1 MIRFLKIY
9 LLFLLL
15 LISNSS
21 LATNYHYKNF
31 DIEADKY
38 FLVEQEDSIKSLTI
52 EARLSV
58 SKNKERDGV
67 SKARWRVVWNYV
79 STQNYDFVELTWENT
94 NFGDIYD
101 CRQAILSIGRVRGGV
116 DYVFKTK
123 KINDG
128 VNLSTGS
135 NSIMIE
141 VDSGYLN
148 LFVGDKQLKYI
159 DTYEVGALLGSF
171 CGVVSSVEAKV
182 SNFIVEMIPNK
193 ERRLQTSYS
202 EQDLIA
208 KFSSSATEYEGFWSY
223 LDRDIDLDYARLG
236 GKYRLALVKN
246 NDGYLIIYI
255 DGADTN
261 KNKWSKG
268 MIKGVLKSTIFKNHY
283 DLIWYDSTFDVIDSE
298 ANAFIENSI
307 LTLNFPL
314 YKSSIRLFKEK
325 QR

>member
-1 MIRFLKIY
+1 MIRFFKIY

-21 LATNYHYKNF
+21 LATNYHYKNI

-38 FLVEQEDSIKSLTI
+38 FLVEQEDSIQSLTI

-79 STQNYDFVELTWENT
+79 SSQNYDFVELTWENT

-101 CRQAILSIGRVRGGV
+101 CRQAILSKGRVRDGV
-116 DYVFKTK
+116 DKLLKSK
-123 KINDG
+123 KIKDG
-128 VNLSTGS
+128 VNLSTGA
-135 NSIMIE
+135 NSVMLEIE
-141 VDSGYLN
+141 SGHLN
-148 LFVGDKQLKYI
+148 LFIGDEQLKYI
-159 DTYEVGALLGSF
+159 DTYEVESLLGSF
-171 CGVVSSVEAKV
+171 CGVVSSVDARV
-182 SNFIVEMIPNK
+182 SNFMVEFIPNK
-193 ERRLQTSYS
+193 ESRLHTSYN

-208 KFSSSATEYEGFWSY
+208 RFSSSATGDEGFWSY
-223 LDRDIDLDYARLG
+223 LDRNIDLDYARLG

-261 KNKWSKG
+261 KNKWTNG

-283 DLIWYDSTFDVIDSE
+283 DLIWYDSMFDLIGEDAHAS
-298 ANAFIENSI
+298 IENSI

-314 YKSSIRLFKEK
+314 YKSSIRLYKEK
-325 QR
+325 

>member
-21 LATNYHYKNF
+21 LATNYHHKNI

-79 STQNYDFVELTWENT
+79 STQNYDFVELTWENS

-101 CRQAILSIGRVRGGV
+101 CRQAILSIGRVRDGV
-116 DYVFKTK
+116 YNVFKTK

-128 VNLSTGS
+128 VNLSTGF

-141 VDSGYLN
+141 IDSGYLN

-171 CGVVSSVEAKV
+171 CGLVSSVEAKA

-193 ERRLQTSYS
+193 EHRLQTSYND
-202 EQDLIA
+202 ENLIA
-208 KFSSSATEYEGFWSY
+208 RFSSSATEYEGFWSY

-261 KNKWSKG
+261 KNKWING

-314 YKSSIRLFKEK
+314 YKSSIRLFKEE
-325 QR
+325 Q

>member
-101 CRQAILSIGRVRGGV
+101 CRQAILSIGRVRDGV

-141 VDSGYLN
+141 IDSGYLN

>member
-15 LISNSS
+15 LVSNSS

-101 CRQAILSIGRVRGGV
+101 CRQAILSIGRVRDGV

-141 VDSGYLN
+141 IDSGYLN

>member
-141 VDSGYLN
+141 IDSGYLN

>member
-15 LISNSS
+15 LVSNSS

-101 CRQAILSIGRVRGGV
+101 CRQAILSIGRVKGGV

-128 VNLSTGS
+128 VNHSTGF

-141 VDSGYLN
+141 IDSGHLN

-208 KFSSSATEYEGFWSY
+208 KFSLSATEYEGFWSY